1 MDHPTIYRLIVLH
14 ISCIFR
20 YPLRHIKRSTRC
32 LCPKGTPLW
41 LLILVLLPAQA
52 SGGNGIEPFSADYA
66 ITRSGLNIER
76 KVELIRSGQHYH
88 LTASTRLKGLG
99 SLTGIGTVVEHS
111 HFQLHSG
118 RIRPNLYTADDGT
131 EDGNRAIRIEFD
143 WSSGTSHVHYRG
155 TELTMPLTP
164 NVLDPLSFELMA
176 RIDIRQGV
184 AEPLYTVHEGDQL
197 RPYRFVLEQAETV
210 IIQGQ
215 PVQSLRYFIDR
226 KSSRQL
232 YYWLS
237 PKLDYLVVKLK
248 QLRKGKV
255 KAAGVLTRSS
265 LNP

>member
-1 MDHPTIYRLIVLH
+1 MDHPTIYRLIVLRTYG
-14 ISCIFR
+14 IFR
-20 YPLRHIKRSTRC
+20 YRLHPIKCSARC
-32 LCPKGTPLW
+32 LCPKHAPLW
-41 LLILVLLPAQA
+41 LLIFFLLPAQA
-52 SGGNGIEPFSADYA
+52 GSSNGIEPFSADYA

-76 KVELIRSGQHYH
+76 KVELTRSDQHYH

-99 SLTGIGTVVEHS
+99 SLTGIGTVVEQS
-111 HFQLHSG
+111 YFQLHSG
-118 RIRPNLYTADDGT
+118 RIRPNLYTVDDGT
-131 EDGNRAIRIEFD
+131 KDSNRAIRIEFD
-143 WSSGTSHVHYRG
+143 WSSGTSHIHYRG

-184 AEPLYTVHEGDQL
+184 TEPLYTVHEGDQL
-197 RPYRFVLEQAETV
+197 RPYQFVLEQAETV

-237 PKLDYLVVKLK
+237 PKLNYLVVKLK

-265 LNP
+265 INP

>member
-1 MDHPTIYRLIVLH
+1 MLQA
-14 ISCIFR
+14 SNIFR
-20 YPLRHIKRSTRC
+20 NLLHHIKRSSRC
-32 LCPKGTPLW
+32 LCPKGSPLW
-41 LLILVLLPAQA
+41 LLIFLLPAQA
-52 SGGNGIEPFSADYA
+52 SSDSSIEPFSADYA

-76 KVELIRSGQHYH
+76 KVELTRSGQHYQ

-99 SLTGIGTVVEHS
+99 SLTGIGTLVEQS

-131 EDGNRAIRIEFD
+131 EDSRRAIRIEFD
-143 WSSGTSHVHYRG
+143 WSSGTSDVHYRG

-176 RIDIRQGV
+176 RIDLQQGV
-184 AEPLYTVHEGDQL
+184 TEPLYTVHEGDQL

-210 IIQGQ
+210 IIGEQ

-237 PKLDYLVVKLK
+237 PKLDYLVVKFK

-255 KAAGVLTRSS
+255 KAEGVLTRSS
-265 LNP
+265 LKP